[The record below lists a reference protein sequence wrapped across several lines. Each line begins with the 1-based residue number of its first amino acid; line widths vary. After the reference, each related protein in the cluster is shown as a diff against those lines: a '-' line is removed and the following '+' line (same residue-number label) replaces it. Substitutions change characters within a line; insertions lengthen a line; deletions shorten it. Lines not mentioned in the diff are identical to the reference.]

1 MPLTLR
7 LRAVPLALLLLAAAA
22 AVGVSARAA
31 GEERQEEE
39 GGVDPEV
46 AACRQ
51 QCARQRQFD
60 EAERRHCLWQCDE
73 YGRAKRRHEEE
84 EREEGPERE
93 REIERCLHECR
104 VGPPKPGCER
114 RCREAYERATRRP
127 RWQGYTGHRGA
138 KLALTTRSRSV
149 LFASHP
155 GPCVAKNE

>member
-22 AVGVSARAA
+22 VGVSARAA
-31 GEERQEEE
+31 GEERQEE
-39 GGVDPEV
+39 DPEV

-51 QCARQRQFD
+51 QCARQRQFQ

-73 YGRAKRRHEEE
+73 YGRAKRRHEEEE

-104 VGPPKPGCER
+104 VGPPKPGCEG
-114 RCREAYERATRRP
+114 RCREAIIKTLQSWYSS
-127 RWQGYTGHRGA
+127 QI
-138 KLALTTRSRSV
+138 
-149 LFASHP
+149 LF
-155 GPCVAKNE
+155 